1 MLVLL
6 LIVGGIGAM
15 ISIPKESSP
24 AIDFGMVMI
33 NTSYP
38 GASPEDIDD
47 SITEEI
53 ESKIEGIDGIDTI
66 ESTSSL

>member
-1 MLVLL
+1 MMVVLL
-6 LIVGGIGAM
+6 IIAGIGAM

-24 AIDFGMVMI
+24 AIDFGIIMI

-53 ESKIEGIDGIDTI
+53 ESKIESIDGIDKI
-66 ESTSSL
+66 QSSSTL